1 MGRITLGKEPPKTK
15 ERIIIDPPVD
25 PNLHY
30 RESEIV
36 PEVLSQLQEARK
48 RGGYPCRAFIDAV
61 ISWQNEKSPEM
72 ACRYIGYKYLG
83 TFTYVE
89 CYGPKVE
96 HKLHHEQQDQMMEI
110 IKSQGES
117 IENLQNQLNQ
127 MQRLI
132 VNMAKTINESHMI
145 RLAG

>member
-1 MGRITLGKEPPKTK
+1 MARITPGKKPPTD
-15 ERIIIDPPVD
+15 RPYIPADPPAD

-30 RESEIV
+30 RESEIL
-36 PEVLSQLQEARK
+36 PEVWEKLQEARK
-48 RGGYPCRAFIDAV
+48 RGGYPSQAFINSV

-83 TFTYVE
+83 TFTYLE

-96 HKLHHEQQDQMMEI
+96 NKLHHEQQDQIMEI
-110 IKSQGES
+110 IKNQADS
-117 IENLQNQLNQ
+117 IESLQNQLHQ

-132 VNMAKTINESHMI
+132 LNMAKTINESNLI
-145 RLAG
+145 RRAG